1 MKVNRRKF
9 LGMTAAAS
17 TAFTIVPRHVLG
29 GQGVVAPSDKI
40 TVGYI
45 GCGMQGLDELQNM
58 LKIPEMQVVAV
69 CDPNKLSNNYVDFL
83 EPGIAWGSAK
93 FSDVRRVRLSEFLG
107 KPDWR
112 KGTPGLIGGRD
123 IGKEVVETYYG
134 QQSGTGSFKGVNAYA
149 DFRELLAKEDI
160 DAVKIM
166 TPDHF
171 HAYIAIAAMKKG
183 KHVQVHKPLANRLRE
198 GRLVFETARQ
208 TGVATWFLAWRGR
221 IDSTVKLI
229 DDGAIGTLR
238 EIHCWANR
246 PVWPQYQELP
256 TDKPAIPAGLDW
268 DLWLGPEQYRP
279 YSPKYT
285 NCLFRGW
292 FDFGGG
298 AMADAGI
305 YIMMPIFFGLNL
317 PSPVSAVAYP
327 DHTYK
332 VHGTDALYAAPV
344 QNDFSFPH
352 ACAYRF
358 KLPAANGRPSI
369 NFFWYDGG
377 MLPPLPQELEEDG
390 KELPPVQGSMFIG
403 DKGKILDGR
412 LIPESKAKAYGQAPQ
427 AEGRGQGAGQGQ
439 SRGAGQAAAR
449 PARTSAWDEW
459 IKACKGGP
467 KPDGNFLNA
476 IAVTDLHNLG
486 TIALRTRSKIE
497 FDPVAVRITNNE
509 AANKFLTREYRK
521 GWEL

>member
-9 LGMTAAAS
+9 LEMSAAAS
-17 TAFTIVPRHVLG
+17 SAFTIVPRHVLG
-29 GQGVVAPSDKI
+29 GQGNIAPSDKI
-40 TVGYI
+40 TIGYI
-45 GCGMQGLDELQNM
+45 GCGMAGLDLLQET
-58 LKIPEMQVVAV
+58 LKRPEVQVVSI

-83 EPGIAWGSAK
+83 EPGIPFGSAK
-93 FSDVRRVRLSEFLG
+93 FSDGRRVALSKFLG

-112 KGTPGLIGGRD
+112 KETPGLLGGRD
-123 IGKEVVETYYG
+123 IGKEVAETYYA
-134 QQSGTGSFKGVNAYA
+134 QERGTGNFKGVSAYA
-149 DFRELLAKEDI
+149 DFRELLAKENV
-160 DAVKIM
+160 DAIKIM
-166 TPDHF
+166 TPDHL
-171 HAYIAIAAMKKG
+171 HATISIAAMKKG
-183 KHVQVHKPLANRLRE
+183 KHVQIHKPIANRIRE
-198 GRLVFETARQ
+198 GRLVFDTARQ
-208 TGVATWFLAWRGR
+208 TGVATWFLAWTGR

-229 DDGAIGTLR
+229 NDGAIGTLR

-246 PVWPQYQELP
+246 PVWPQYQERP
-256 TDKPAIPAGLDW
+256 TDRPAIPAGFDW
-268 DLWLGPEQYRP
+268 DLWLGPEQDRS

-285 NCLFRGW
+285 HCVFRGW

-298 AMADAGI
+298 AIADAGI
-305 YIMMPIFFGLNL
+305 YIMMPIFLGLNL

-327 DHTYK
+327 DHTYA

-352 ACAYRF
+352 ANAFRF

-377 MLPPLPQELEEDG
+377 MLPPQPLELEEDG
-390 KELPPVQGSMFIG
+390 KELSSIQGSMFVG
-403 DKGKILDGR
+403 DNGKIYNGR
-412 LIPESKAKAYGQAPQ
+412 LIPESKAKAYGQPPAP
-427 AEGRGQGAGQGQ
+427 EGRG
-439 SRGAGQAAAR
+439 RGSG
-449 PARTSAWDEW
+449 SAPRDDWGDW

-476 IAVTDLHNLG
+476 IGVTDLHNLA
-486 TIALRTRSKIE
+486 TIALRTRSKVE

>member
-1 MKVNRRKF
+1 MEVNRRKF
-9 LGMTAAAS
+9 LGMAAAS
-17 TAFTIVPRHVLG
+17 SAFTIVPRHVLG

-40 TVGYI
+40 TI
-45 GCGMQGLDELQNM
+45 AHFGCGMAGLDLLQET
-58 LKIPEMQVVAV
+58 LKRPEMQVVAI

-93 FSDVRRVRLSEFLG
+93 FSDSRRVRLSEFLG

-112 KGTPGLIGGRD
+112 KNTPGLIGGRE
-123 IGKEVVETYYG
+123 IGKEAAETYYG
-134 QQSGTGSFKGVNAYA
+134 QQSRTGNFKGVNTYA
-149 DFRELLAKEDI
+149 DFRELLAKENI
-160 DAVKIM
+160 DAVTIM
-166 TPDHF
+166 TPDHL
-171 HAYIAIAAMKKG
+171 HATIAIAAMKKG
-183 KHVQVHKPLANRLRE
+183 KHVQVHKPIANRIRE

-208 TGVATWFLAWRGR
+208 TGVATRFLAWTGR

-229 DDGAIGTLR
+229 NDGAIGTLR

-256 TDKPAIPAGLDW
+256 TDRLAIPADFDW
-268 DLWLGPEQYRP
+268 DLWLGPEQERP

-285 NCLFRGW
+285 HCCFRGW

-327 DHTYK
+327 DHTYV
-332 VHGTDALYAAPV
+332 VHGTDALYSAPV
-344 QNDFSFPH
+344 QNNFSFPH
-352 ACAYRF
+352 ACSYRF
-358 KLPAANGRPSI
+358 KLPAANGRPPI

-377 MLPPLPQELEEDG
+377 MLPPQPLELEEDG
-390 KELPPVQGSMFIG
+390 KELNTIQGSLYVG
-403 DKGKILDGR
+403 DKGKIYNGR
-412 LIPESKAKAYGQAPQ
+412 LIPESKAKEYGQAPEP
-427 AEGRGQGAGQGQ
+427 EGRGRGTGQ
-439 SRGAGQAAAR
+439 
-449 PARTSAWDEW
+449 TSTRRDDPWDEW

-467 KPDGNFLNA
+467 KPDANFLNA
-476 IAVTDLHNLG
+476 VEVTDLHNLG
-486 TIALRTRSKIE
+486 TIALRTRSKVE

-509 AANKFLTREYRK
+509 AANKYLTREYRK